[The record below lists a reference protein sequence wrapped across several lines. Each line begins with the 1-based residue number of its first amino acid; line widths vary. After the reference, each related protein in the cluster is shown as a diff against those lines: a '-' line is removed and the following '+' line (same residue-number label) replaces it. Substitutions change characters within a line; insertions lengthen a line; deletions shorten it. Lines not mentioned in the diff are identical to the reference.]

1 MWGALASPFSFPPW
15 ELSVLLP
22 VPQYLESVRP
32 LMKDADFKR
41 MKALA
46 QDFAI
51 TLGPRLQWYL
61 KLKSWW
67 ATNYVSL
74 MFLGHGVTWGC
85 CLGLSRAT
93 PGGGHVWCHKWYQA
107 CGIVGVTFRTR
118 ECLVRNIL
126 GCSRMFSVLCQE
138 CSRYFVVNVLLSH
151 KPKTFLCPED
161 SGSWLTG
168 AGLS

>member
-1 MWGALASPFSFPPW
+1 MLGALSSPFSFPSW

-74 MFLGHGVTWGC
+74 MFLGHGVTGALLGALQGHPGWGPC
-85 CLGLSRAT
+85 VVPQMVPGL
-93 PGGGHVWCHKWYQA
+93 
-107 CGIVGVTFRTR
+107 
-118 ECLVRNIL
+118 
-126 GCSRMFSVLCQE
+126 
-138 CSRYFVVNVLLSH
+138 
-151 KPKTFLCPED
+151 
-161 SGSWLTG
+161 
-168 AGLS
+168 